1 MGVFDHDVG
10 AEPETNLARVV
21 WNLGFGPDV
30 VRYEEVRV
38 DFLVISIVLL
48 FEHGDH
54 LEGPLDLRKFA
65 FKTGLLAD

>member
-10 AEPETNLARVV
+10 AEPKTDLARVV

-30 VRYEEVRV
+30 VRYEEISVHLLA
-38 DFLVISIVLL
+38 FSIVLL
-48 FEHGDH
+48 FEHGHH

>member
-10 AEPETNLARVV
+10 AEPETHLTRVV

-30 VRYEEVRV
+30 VRYEEVGV
-38 DFLVISIVLL
+38 HFLVISIVLL

-54 LEGPLDLRKFA
+54 LEGPLDLGKFA